1 MSCVFINMARIPLP
15 LAGCLLAALLTCV
28 WLPAVPSICAAAEE
42 TPETPSPVDSA
53 TQEEENSAPEQT
65 VYPGVVNE
73 RIQRGGDGKPAISLY
88 YPVLNQAV
96 VDADIRRWATDVADA
111 YEEEAGR
118 AGDGPDGEKPA
129 SYGMWDLTG
138 LFELSR
144 PCESVVSVTFN
155 VYSYTGGA
163 HGNLNITCLNYD
175 LRTGR
180 RLSLADMFKD
190 PEKALQLMSA
200 WSLKELVLALGED
213 AQDDM
218 LRDGVAPDLN
228 NFSNLTLTPQG
239 LRIEFQPYQVAPWS
253 AGPQR
258 VDMPLSELAA
268 AGPEAL
274 IWPHAPVSTPPAS
287 NQ

>member
-15 LAGCLLAALLTCV
+15 LAGCLLAALLTCA
-28 WLPAVPSICAAAEE
+28 WLPAVSICAAAEE
-42 TPETPSPVDSA
+42 TPKTPSPVDSV
-53 TQEEENSAPEQT
+53 TPDDEENSPPEQT

-213 AQDDM
+213 AQADM